1 MATAIIAGLAS
12 VGSAMIAAG
21 TFAITLGTA
30 FTAFAIGAG
39 LSLVSRALMPKPDL
53 GAQMAGQSVMTRE
66 AAHSRKIIYG
76 RARIGGNVVYLESTG
91 DDKKYLWL
99 VTAIAGHE
107 IDAYE
112 QVWFNDQKIWDGG
125 SYVSDWGSYV
135 DIGFYKGDQT
145 SADNASQRGTASL
158 VSNSTKW
165 TDNHKLLDTAYM
177 VVKLTYD
184 QEKFAQGLPNISTV
198 VRGKKVWHPSHS
210 SPVWSQNPAL
220 CVRDYLTDT
229 KYGLGESSSNIASIN
244 TALGVCDEAVDLAAG
259 GTQPRY
265 TLDGVIDTGNSIKAN
280 IENMVGS
287 MIGRLVYSGGKFEI
301 HAGEYVAPTVTIDES
316 MMIGEIS
323 VQTKQSRRSAYN
335 GVKGVFLSEE
345 DNYILADYPAQISST
360 YAAQDGDPIY
370 LDMPLPYT
378 VNNVRAQRIA
388 QLALRR
394 SRQQESI
401 TIPCNLNALKFKV
414 GDNISVTNT
423 RLGYSAKV
431 FEVVGYSM
439 GFSSDQMVVNVEAI
453 ETASSIWSW
462 DEDEEVFL
470 GAGEVDIY
478 DGTSTTAPA
487 SITVTA
493 DTFIS
498 SDGTSS
504 ASFDVS
510 WPNSVDAF
518 VDHYVVEWKVSTDSS
533 YFSQSTKTA
542 PLQIVGLDPSK
553 TYDVRVKAVNGLSV
567 SSSYVSAQAVPAAD
581 TTAPSVPTSISA
593 VGVYAQ
599 INLSWTNPT
608 QKDLS
613 HINIYKSSTSNGT
626 YAFLGSTDG
635 TTFQDG
641 DLADEAQFFY
651 QLKSVD
657 KTGNISNASSSVNAT
672 TRTIPSSGIA
682 DGAIGTSQLADDA
695 ITNDKIADDAV
706 NTAQI
711 VDDAVTN
718 ALIATDAVN
727 QGSIAANAVTASE
740 IATNAVTAIKIL
752 AGSITT
758 AKIDADAV
766 TAAKISV
773 DDLSAI
779 NADLGTITA
788 GSIDGVTIKIGS
800 GESVFK
806 ADTDGIYLGN
816 ETFAN
821 AEFRVSPSG
830 AVTATSATISGAIT
844 ATSGS
849 IANGVTIGGTAA
861 STVASGAASGAT
873 ANQDSTS
880 EILGGNLTGTV
891 NNVAASTVTSGA
903 SAGATALQD
912 ADTGV
917 DLGLTGGSISGIT
930 ISATKLYEGTGTFNN
945 SNTGF
950 YLDNSGQ
957 FSLKDKLSFDGTDL
971 TISGDITAT
980 SGSLSSLAVSGA
992 LTVGTS
998 GKITGGTST
1007 SFNTGSGFFL
1017 GYDTNAYKF
1026 SIGDASTKKNLTW
1039 DGTDIKIGGA
1049 QITAP
1054 DNPDVVIYDGASGL
1068 PPSVTN
1074 AVATTSSDTNTFYL
1088 KQDYKEHLEL
1098 HVSYPVGA
1106 LTSGTVSGETNAINA
1121 VMSQFKFQIYY
1132 APVSDPTNFTQFGP
1146 DLISARETTTG
1157 QLIGSYLVKTT
1168 DLGSGNYKAELQ
1180 TKTQVRT
1187 TYPTLSGLQLG
1198 VIDDDYNLTKTTTV
1212 YDFPSGEYVFK
1223 VVVTVTDGSYSPY
1236 PATGSP
1242 SSSLARTVKA
1252 VGYQQVQKSGYS
1264 YAFEP
1269 YYQPTT
1275 VFRDGNNDQVARLS
1289 DGADTLEL
1297 AAINA
1302 QGAPRL
1308 LMIGPNTTNPSSGA
1322 SWGAS
1327 INFVTSFDNYTNGGD
1342 SDYQVGIDKS
1352 GTGLYLGSGGNRPQ
1366 DSGGSELKITNGRTD
1381 VYGTLF
1387 LNDTQITGTGSA
1399 SQAESYPLSQQ
1410 YDRTLTTTS
1419 STVGSFSIPAPESA
1433 ISKRQGIDI
1442 SVLFEITNA
1451 GKTAQALS
1459 SIDFVVEKKS
1469 KGVNAVTVGTVTF
1482 EGLSSVGFQQIISV
1496 SGNQLGKVDMSGG
1509 IAATATA
1516 SGTNEPSSIYSVY
1529 YDSGA
1534 NKTFLVCNAQGSIF
1548 STGDTLYYSDSKFTA
1563 SGTWFE
1569 PSDTEV
1575 INSITPPDPD
1585 VNYVNASTVSSGTGT
1600 SRFYMPYKMTYGKTT
1615 TATDYRIKI
1624 SVSSIP
1630 SGITYK
1636 VIKMFGSI
1644 QNIA

>member
-1 MATAIIAGLAS
+1 M
-12 VGSAMIAAG
+12 GSAVIAAG
-21 TFAITLGTA
+21 GFA
-30 FTAFAIGAG
+30 AFAAAGGSLFAAFALGAG
-39 LSLVSRALMPKPDL
+39 LSLVSRALMPKPDI
-53 GAQMAGQSVMTRE
+53 GTQMGGQSVMTRE

-91 DDKKYLWL
+91 DDNKYLWL

-112 QVWFNDQKIWDGG
+112 EVWFNDEKIWDGG
-125 SYVSDWGSYV
+125 SYVGNWGSYV
-135 DIGFYKGDQT
+135 SISFKDGSQT
-145 SADNASQRGTASL
+145 TADSGL
-158 VSNSTKW
+158 VAASTKW
-165 TDNHKLLDTAYM
+165 TSNHKLLDTAYM

-184 QEKFAQGLPNISTV
+184 QEQFAQGLPNISTV
-198 VRGKKVWHPSHS
+198 IRGKKVYDAQKDSTSAYYES
-210 SPVWSQNPAL
+210 SLGVSTQRESDASTWQWSQNPAL
-220 CVRDYLTDT
+220 CIRDYLVNT
-229 KYGLGESSSNIASIN
+229 KYGLAESVSNISASSID
-244 TALGVCDEAVDLAAG
+244 TATDVCNEAVDLAAG

-265 TLDGVIDTGNSIKAN
+265 TMDGVVDTANSIKSN

-301 HAGEYVAPTVTIDES
+301 HAGEYIAPTVTIDES

-401 TIPCNLNALKFKV
+401 TIPCNLNALKFKI

-439 GFSSDQMVVNVEAI
+439 GFSSDQMVVNVDAI
-453 ETASSIWSW
+453 ETTSSIWSW
-462 DEDEEVFL
+462 DEDEQVFL

-510 WPNSVDAF
+510 WPTSVDAF
-518 VDHYVVEWKVSTDSS
+518 IDHYVVEWKEGTQAGSFIAGKEYKILVVGNTNFASIGALANTVGVTFTATAVGSGTGIAVQTGIYYSQQTKSS
-533 YFSQSTKTA
+533 

-593 VGVYAQ
+593 VGEYRQ
-599 INLSWTNPT
+599 ITISWTNPT
-608 QKDLS
+608 QKDLLGVEVFRS
-613 HINIYKSSTSNGT
+613 DTETGT
-626 YAFLGSTDG
+626 YLYVGN
-635 TTFQDG
+635 G
-641 DLADEAQFFY
+641 D
-651 QLKSVD
+651 
-657 KTGNISNASSSVNAT
+657 SSF
-672 TRTIPSSGIA
+672 I
-682 DGAIGTSQLADDA
+682 
-695 ITNDKIADDAV
+695 
-706 NTAQI
+706 
-711 VDDAVTN
+711 
-718 ALIATDAVN
+718 
-727 QGSIAANAVTASE
+727 
-740 IATNAVTAIKIL
+740 
-752 AGSITT
+752 
-758 AKIDADAV
+758 
-766 TAAKISV
+766 
-773 DDLSAI
+773 
-779 NADLGTITA
+779 
-788 GSIDGVTIKIGS
+788 
-800 GESVFK
+800 
-806 ADTDGIYLGN
+806 DTDL
-816 ETFAN
+816 ETPKTYYYKVRSYDRSFNKSNYA
-821 AEFRVSPSG
+821 AIVS
-830 AVTATSATISGAIT
+830 ATSR
-844 ATSGS
+844 
-849 IANGVTIGGTAA
+849 NVT
-861 STVASGAASGAT
+861 
-873 ANQDSTS
+873 
-880 EILGGNLTGTV
+880 
-891 NNVAASTVTSGA
+891 
-903 SAGATALQD
+903 
-912 ADTGV
+912 
-917 DLGLTGGSISGIT
+917 
-930 ISATKLYEGTGTFNN
+930 
-945 SNTGF
+945 
-950 YLDNSGQ
+950 
-957 FSLKDKLSFDGTDL
+957 
-971 TISGDITAT
+971 
-980 SGSLSSLAVSGA
+980 
-992 LTVGTS
+992 
-998 GKITGGTST
+998 
-1007 SFNTGSGFFL
+1007 
-1017 GYDTNAYKF
+1017 
-1026 SIGDASTKKNLTW
+1026 
-1039 DGTDIKIGGA
+1039 
-1049 QITAP
+1049 ITAP
-1054 DNPDVVIYDGASGL
+1054 DNSEVVIYDGESGI

-1132 APVSDPTNFTQFGP
+1132 APTSNPTSFTQFGS
-1146 DLISARETTTG
+1146 DLISQRKTTTG
-1157 QLIGSYLVKTT
+1157 QLISNYFVKTT

-1187 TYPTLSGLQLG
+1187 AYPTLSGYQLG
-1198 VIDDDYNLTKTTTV
+1198 IVDDDYNLTEIMTV

-1242 SSSLARTVKA
+1242 SSTLARTVKA

-1275 VFRDGNNDQVARLS
+1275 IFRDRDSDEVVRLS

-1302 QGAPRL
+1302 QGKPRL
-1308 LMIGPNTTNPSSGA
+1308 LMIGPNTTNPSSGV

-1327 INFVTSFDNYTNGGD
+1327 INFVTSFDSYTNGGLGE
-1342 SDYQVGIDKS
+1342 YQIGIDKS

-1381 VYGTLF
+1381 VFGTLF
-1387 LNDTQITGTGSA
+1387 LNGTQITGTGSA

-1419 STVGSFSIPAPESA
+1419 STVGSFSIPAPESS

-1469 KGVNAVTVGTVTF
+1469 KGVNAVTVGTVTL

-1509 IAATATA
+1509 IAASATA

-1534 NKTFLVCNAQGSIF
+1534 NKTFLLCNAEGSIF

-1563 SGTWFE
+1563 SGTWFA

>member
-1 MATAIIAGLAS
+1 MATVVVAGLSAAI
-12 VGSAMIAAG
+12 GSAAAG
-21 TFAITLGTA
+21 LTIFGLAATSLAGFAA
-30 FTAFAIGAG
+30 AFALGAG

-91 DDKKYLWL
+91 DDNKYLWL
-99 VTAIAGHE
+99 VIAVAGHE

-112 QVWFNDQKIWDGG
+112 QVWFNDKKIWDGG

-135 DIGFYKGDQT
+135 SISFKDGSQT
-145 SADNASQRGTASL
+145 TADSGL
-158 VSNSTKW
+158 VAASTKW
-165 TDNHKLLDTAYM
+165 TSNHKLLDTAYM

-184 QEKFAQGLPNISTV
+184 QEQFAQGLPNISTV

-487 SITVTA
+487 SIAVTA

-613 HINIYKSSTSNGT
+613 HINIYKSSTNTGT

-657 KTGNISNASSSVNAT
+657 KTGNISNPSSSVNAT

-806 ADTDGIYLGN
+806 ADTNGIYLGN

-830 AVTATSATISGAIT
+830 AVTATSA
-844 ATSGS
+844 
-849 IANGVTIGGTAA
+849 
-861 STVASGAASGAT
+861 
-873 ANQDSTS
+873 
-880 EILGGNLTGTV
+880 
-891 NNVAASTVTSGA
+891 
-903 SAGATALQD
+903 
-912 ADTGV
+912 
-917 DLGLTGGSISGIT
+917 
-930 ISATKLYEGTGTFNN
+930 
-945 SNTGF
+945 
-950 YLDNSGQ
+950 
-957 FSLKDKLSFDGTDL
+957 

-1275 VFRDGNNDQVARLS
+1275 VFRDGNSDQVARLS

-1302 QGAPRL
+1302 QGEPRL

-1387 LNDTQITGTGSA
+1387 LNGTQITGTGST

-1419 STVGSFSIPAPESA
+1419 STVGSFSIPAPESS

-1563 SGTWFE
+1563 SGTWFA

>member
-1 MATAIIAGLAS
+1 MAVTLIAGLAS
-12 VGSAMIAAG
+12 VGSAMVAAG
-21 TFAITLGTA
+21 AFAIGWGAA

-439 GFSSDQMVVNVEAI
+439 GFSSDQMVVNVDAI

-487 SITVTA
+487 SIAVTA

-593 VGVYAQ
+593 TAGYKSISLKWTNPSEKDFNNVEIYRSTASDGTYAEVSNVAGGFGSKAEHLDGGLADATAFYYKFKSVDLSGNKSAFSAIVNATTNAASIDGSDGKSTFTAPIFKRASSAPSAPSGGSFNFGTNTLTPPSGWSTTVPSGTDPIYQANFQFSITGDTGSQTAGTWSTPVVIAENGTDGTNGLSTFTFAVHKRASSSPSTPSGGSYNFGTNTITAPSGWSEAIPSGTDPIYISSTRAQ
-599 INLSWTNPT
+599 ISGATGTDSSLSWTAPIVFA
-608 QKDLS
+608 
-613 HINIYKSSTSNGT
+613 INGDNGGDGVNTAPVYAYKRSSST
-626 YAFLGSTDG
+626 LGSTDKP
-635 TTFQDG
+635 T
-641 DLADEAQFFY
+641 
-651 QLKSVD
+651 
-657 KTGNISNASSSVNAT
+657 T
-672 TRTIPSSGIA
+672 TRTW
-682 DGAIGTSQLADDA
+682 
-695 ITNDKIADDAV
+695 
-706 NTAQI
+706 
-711 VDDAVTN
+711 
-718 ALIATDAVN
+718 
-727 QGSIAANAVTASE
+727 
-740 IATNAVTAIKIL
+740 
-752 AGSITT
+752 
-758 AKIDADAV
+758 
-766 TAAKISV
+766 
-773 DDLSAI
+773 
-779 NADLGTITA
+779 
-788 GSIDGVTIKIGS
+788 
-800 GESVFK
+800 
-806 ADTDGIYLGN
+806 
-816 ETFAN
+816 TFAN
-821 AEFRVSPSG
+821 ASFGNNDLGNSWTGEVPSG
-830 AVTATSATISGAIT
+830 TDDLYICAAVASSTGATDSVVAADWSAPQVLGTKGDD
-844 ATSGS
+844 GD
-849 IANGVTIGGTAA
+849 NGVNTAVVYGYKR
-861 STVASGAASGAT
+861 S
-873 ANQDSTS
+873 
-880 EILGGNLTGTV
+880 
-891 NNVAASTVTSGA
+891 ASTVTDKPSTTRTWTFSSGEFNNN
-903 SAGATALQD
+903 
-912 ADTGV
+912 
-917 DLGLTGGSISGIT
+917 DLGNSFTGQIPSGT
-930 ISATKLYEGTGTFNN
+930 DELYVCTAVASSVNSTDSVTGTSDWSAPQLLAAEGTDGTDGFNTAVVYGYKRSSSAVTDKPSTTRTWTFSTGTFNN
-945 SNTGF
+945 NDLGNDFTGEIPTGTNDLYACTAVATSQSSTDSVTGTSDWSAPQLLSSNGDNGAAGVRNASGYVYYSLSVTGNTGPSAPTATAYNF
-950 YLDNSGQ
+950 TTGAFTNLNASGGDSGTWSRTPPINTGGDAKYWATSYYVTEATYNGTQTITFGTVFNSVTFDGLVT
-957 FSLKDKLSFDGTDL
+957 FTNLNTALASEGGNVTTIDGGLIETDSIVVSKLS
-971 TISGDITAT
+971 GDVTEVYPIGIEVNN
-980 SGSLSSLAVSGA
+980 SM
-992 LTVGTS
+992 GTS
-998 GKITGGTST
+998 G
-1007 SFNTGSGFFL
+1007 
-1017 GYDTNAYKF
+1017 
-1026 SIGDASTKKNLTW
+1026 
-1039 DGTDIKIGGA
+1039 
-1049 QITAP
+1049 
-1054 DNPDVVIYDGASGL
+1054 
-1068 PPSVTN
+1068 
-1074 AVATTSSDTNTFYL
+1074 
-1088 KQDYKEHLEL
+1088 
-1098 HVSYPVGA
+1098 
-1106 LTSGTVSGETNAINA
+1106 
-1121 VMSQFKFQIYY
+1121 
-1132 APVSDPTNFTQFGP
+1132 
-1146 DLISARETTTG
+1146 TTT
-1157 QLIGSYLVKTT
+1157 
-1168 DLGSGNYKAELQ
+1168 
-1180 TKTQVRT
+1180 
-1187 TYPTLSGLQLG
+1187 
-1198 VIDDDYNLTKTTTV
+1198 
-1212 YDFPSGEYVFK
+1212 
-1223 VVVTVTDGSYSPY
+1223 
-1236 PATGSP
+1236 
-1242 SSSLARTVKA
+1242 
-1252 VGYQQVQKSGYS
+1252 YQ
-1264 YAFEP
+1264 
-1269 YYQPTT
+1269 
-1275 VFRDGNNDQVARLS
+1275 D
-1289 DGADTLEL
+1289 
-1297 AAINA
+1297 I
-1302 QGAPRL
+1302 
-1308 LMIGPNTTNPSSGA
+1308 
-1322 SWGAS
+1322 W
-1327 INFVTSFDNYTNGGD
+1327 
-1342 SDYQVGIDKS
+1342 
-1352 GTGLYLGSGGNRPQ
+1352 
-1366 DSGGSELKITNGRTD
+1366 
-1381 VYGTLF
+1381 
-1387 LNDTQITGTGSA
+1387 
-1399 SQAESYPLSQQ
+1399 
-1410 YDRTLTTTS
+1410 
-1419 STVGSFSIPAPESA
+1419 IPAPSLG
-1433 ISKRQGIDI
+1433 ISKRQRI
-1442 SVLFEITNA
+1442 SADFSFSIQNSSSTNYSA
-1451 GKTAQALS
+1451 YFQYGLQYKGKTNIGTS
-1459 SIDFVVEKKS
+1459 
-1469 KGVNAVTVGTVTF
+1469 VGTVTHVSF
-1482 EGLSSVGFQQIISV
+1482 PASYRQYVSLAGNVLDKIDNVGGVAKTNNGAGTYGVASIVGV
-1496 SGNQLGKVDMSGG
+1496 SYDADDDKTYVLMAN
-1509 IAATATA
+1509 IAT
-1516 SGTNEPSSIYSVY
+1516 
-1529 YDSGA
+1529 
-1534 NKTFLVCNAQGSIF
+1534 TFA
-1548 STGDTLYYSDSKFTA
+1548 TGDTLYFSVNRFESA
-1563 SGTWFE
+1563 GTFVANYT
-1569 PSDTEV
+1569 SLQTKMIFANTTERF
-1575 INSITPPDPD
+1575 SLPLQQFFG
-1585 VNYVNASTVSSGTGT
+1585 SS
-1600 SRFYMPYKMTYGKTT
+1600 T
-1615 TATDYRIKI
+1615 TATNVRPY
-1624 SVSSIP
+1624 
-1630 SGITYK
+1630 
-1636 VIKMFGSI
+1636 VIASTNMNNLTGTFSTVKGTME
-1644 QNIA
+1644 NIA

>member
-91 DDKKYLWL
+91 DDNKYLWL
-99 VTAIAGHE
+99 VIAVAGHE

-112 QVWFNDQKIWDGG
+112 QVWFNDKKIWDGG
-125 SYVSDWGSYV
+125 SYVGNWGSYV
-135 DIGFYKGDQT
+135 SISFKDGSQT
-145 SADNASQRGTASL
+145 TADSGL
-158 VSNSTKW
+158 VAASTKW
-165 TDNHKLLDTAYM
+165 TSNHKLLDTAYM

-184 QEKFAQGLPNISTV
+184 QEQFAQGLPNISTV

-265 TLDGVIDTGNSIKAN
+265 TLDGVIDTGNSIKSN

-439 GFSSDQMVVNVEAI
+439 GFSSDQMVVNVDAI

-487 SITVTA
+487 SIAVTA

-816 ETFAN
+816 ETFDN

-830 AVTATSATISGAIT
+830 AVTATSATISGA
-844 ATSGS
+844 
-849 IANGVTIGGTAA
+849 
-861 STVASGAASGAT
+861 
-873 ANQDSTS
+873 
-880 EILGGNLTGTV
+880 
-891 NNVAASTVTSGA
+891 
-903 SAGATALQD
+903 
-912 ADTGV
+912 
-917 DLGLTGGSISGIT
+917 
-930 ISATKLYEGTGTFNN
+930 
-945 SNTGF
+945 
-950 YLDNSGQ
+950 
-957 FSLKDKLSFDGTDL
+957 
-971 TISGDITAT
+971 ITAT

-1007 SFNTGSGFFL
+1007 AFNTGSGFFL

-1308 LMIGPNTTNPSSGA
+1308 LMIGPNTTNPSSGV

-1327 INFVTSFDNYTNGGD
+1327 INFVTSFDSYTNGGLGE
-1342 SDYQVGIDKS
+1342 YQIGIDKS

-1419 STVGSFSIPAPESA
+1419 STVGSFSIPAPESS

-1585 VNYVNASTVSSGTGT
+1585 VNYVNASTVSSGTGK

>member
-91 DDKKYLWL
+91 DDNKYLWL
-99 VTAIAGHE
+99 VIAVAGHE

-112 QVWFNDQKIWDGG
+112 QVWFNDKKIWDGG
-125 SYVSDWGSYV
+125 SYVGNWGSYV

-145 SADNASQRGTASL
+145 SADNASQRGAASL

-184 QEKFAQGLPNISTV
+184 QEQFAQGLPNISTV

-265 TLDGVIDTGNSIKAN
+265 TLDGVIDTGNSIKSN

-439 GFSSDQMVVNVEAI
+439 GFSSDQMVVNVDAI

-657 KTGNISNASSSVNAT
+657 KTGNISNPSSSVNAT

-773 DDLSAI
+773 NDLSAI

-806 ADTDGIYLGN
+806 ADTNGIYLGN

-830 AVTATSATISGAIT
+830 AVTATSA
-844 ATSGS
+844 
-849 IANGVTIGGTAA
+849 
-861 STVASGAASGAT
+861 
-873 ANQDSTS
+873 
-880 EILGGNLTGTV
+880 
-891 NNVAASTVTSGA
+891 
-903 SAGATALQD
+903 
-912 ADTGV
+912 
-917 DLGLTGGSISGIT
+917 
-930 ISATKLYEGTGTFNN
+930 
-945 SNTGF
+945 
-950 YLDNSGQ
+950 
-957 FSLKDKLSFDGTDL
+957 

-1007 SFNTGSGFFL
+1007 AFNTGSGFFL

-1054 DNPDVVIYDGASGL
+1054 DNPDVVIYDARSSS

-1074 AVATTSSDTNTFYL
+1074 ARVVLTSNTNTFYL
-1088 KQDYKEHLEL
+1088 KQDYSEALRIE
-1098 HVSYPVGA
+1098 VVYPLGL
-1106 LTSGTVSGETNAINA
+1106 LTSGTVSGEQTAIDSTMA
-1121 VMSQFKFQIYY
+1121 GLTAAISY
-1132 APVSDPTNFTQFGP
+1132 APTSDPTNFTLFGNINV
-1146 DLISARETTTG
+1146 LRQTTTG
-1157 QLIGSYLVKTT
+1157 GLIGSYLVKTT
-1168 DLGSGNYKAELQ
+1168 NLGGGNYKAELQ

-1187 TYPTLSGLQLG
+1187 ANPNLSGIQLG
-1198 VIDDDYNLTKTTTV
+1198 VVDDEYNLVKSFTK
-1212 YDFPSGEYVFK
+1212 YDFPTGDYVFK
-1223 VVVTVTDGSYSPY
+1223 VAITVTDGTASSY
-1236 PATGSP
+1236 PASGSP
-1242 SSSLARTVKA
+1242 SADLIRSVNIYGFKNIERDSFDYGV
-1252 VGYQQVQKSGYS
+1252 
-1264 YAFEP
+1264 EP
-1269 YYQPTT
+1269 YYQPLTT
-1275 VFRDGNNDQVARLS
+1275 FRADGSNEVARLS

-1308 LMIGPNTTNPSSGA
+1308 LMIGPNTTNPSSGV

-1327 INFVTSFDNYTNGGD
+1327 INFVTSFDSYTNGGLGE
-1342 SDYQVGIDKS
+1342 YQIGIDKS

-1419 STVGSFSIPAPESA
+1419 STVGSFSIPAPESS

-1585 VNYVNASTVSSGTGT
+1585 VNYVNASTVSSGTGK

>member
-1 MATAIIAGLAS
+1 MAVTL
-12 VGSAMIAAG
+12 IAAVSSAVSY
-21 TFAITLGTA
+21 AITTTA
-30 FTAFAIGAG
+30 FSWATAFAIAAAGAG

-91 DDKKYLWL
+91 DDNKYLWL
-99 VTAIAGHE
+99 VIAVAGHK

-112 QVWFNDQKIWDGG
+112 QVWFNDKKIWDGG
-125 SYVSDWGSYV
+125 SYVGNWGSYV
-135 DIGFYKGDQT
+135 SISFKDGSQT
-145 SADNASQRGTASL
+145 TADSGL
-158 VSNSTKW
+158 VAASTKW
-165 TDNHKLLDTAYM
+165 TSNHKLLDTAYM

-184 QEKFAQGLPNISTV
+184 QEQFAQGLPNISTV

-345 DNYILADYPAQISST
+345 DNYILADYPAQISSN

-439 GFSSDQMVVNVEAI
+439 GFSSDQMVVNVDAI

-487 SITVTA
+487 SISVTA

-533 YFSQSTKTA
+533 YFSQSTKTS

-553 TYDVRVKAVNGLSV
+553 TYNVRVKAVNGLAV

-773 DDLSAI
+773 NDLSAI

-816 ETFAN
+816 ETFDN

-830 AVTATSATISGAIT
+830 AVTATSATISGA
-844 ATSGS
+844 
-849 IANGVTIGGTAA
+849 
-861 STVASGAASGAT
+861 
-873 ANQDSTS
+873 
-880 EILGGNLTGTV
+880 
-891 NNVAASTVTSGA
+891 
-903 SAGATALQD
+903 
-912 ADTGV
+912 
-917 DLGLTGGSISGIT
+917 
-930 ISATKLYEGTGTFNN
+930 
-945 SNTGF
+945 
-950 YLDNSGQ
+950 
-957 FSLKDKLSFDGTDL
+957 
-971 TISGDITAT
+971 ITAT

-1007 SFNTGSGFFL
+1007 AFNTGSGFFL

-1054 DNPDVVIYDGASGL
+1054 DNPDVVIYDARSSS

-1074 AVATTSSDTNTFYL
+1074 ARVVLTSNTNTFYL
-1088 KQDYKEHLEL
+1088 KQDYSEALRIE
-1098 HVSYPVGA
+1098 VVYPLGL
-1106 LTSGTVSGETNAINA
+1106 LTSGTVSGEQTAIDSTMA
-1121 VMSQFKFQIYY
+1121 GLTAAISY
-1132 APVSDPTNFTQFGP
+1132 APTSDPTNFTLFGNINV
-1146 DLISARETTTG
+1146 LRQTTTG
-1157 QLIGSYLVKTT
+1157 GLIGSYLVKTT
-1168 DLGSGNYKAELQ
+1168 NLGGGNYKAELQ

-1187 TYPTLSGLQLG
+1187 ANPNLSGIQLG
-1198 VIDDDYNLTKTTTV
+1198 VVDDEYNLVKSFTK
-1212 YDFPSGEYVFK
+1212 YDFPTGDYVFK
-1223 VVVTVTDGSYSPY
+1223 VAITVTDGTASSY
-1236 PATGSP
+1236 PASGSP
-1242 SSSLARTVKA
+1242 SADLIRSVNIYGFKNIERDSFDYGV
-1252 VGYQQVQKSGYS
+1252 
-1264 YAFEP
+1264 EP
-1269 YYQPTT
+1269 YYQPLTT
-1275 VFRDGNNDQVARLS
+1275 FRADGSNEVARLS

-1308 LMIGPNTTNPSSGA
+1308 LMIGPNTTNPSSGV

-1327 INFVTSFDNYTNGGD
+1327 INFVTSFDSYTNGGLGE
-1342 SDYQVGIDKS
+1342 YQIGIDKS

-1387 LNDTQITGTGSA
+1387 LNGTQITGTGSA

-1419 STVGSFSIPAPESA
+1419 STVGSFSIPAPESS

-1516 SGTNEPSSIYSVY
+1516 SGTNEPSKIYSVY

-1563 SGTWFE
+1563 SGTWFA

>member
-1 MATAIIAGLAS
+1 
-12 VGSAMIAAG
+12 
-21 TFAITLGTA
+21 
-30 FTAFAIGAG
+30 
-39 LSLVSRALMPKPDL
+39 
-53 GAQMAGQSVMTRE
+53 
-66 AAHSRKIIYG
+66 
-76 RARIGGNVVYLESTG
+76 
-91 DDKKYLWL
+91 
-99 VTAIAGHE
+99 
-107 IDAYE
+107 
-112 QVWFNDQKIWDGG
+112 
-125 SYVSDWGSYV
+125 
-135 DIGFYKGDQT
+135 
-145 SADNASQRGTASL
+145 
-158 VSNSTKW
+158 
-165 TDNHKLLDTAYM
+165 
-177 VVKLTYD
+177 
-184 QEKFAQGLPNISTV
+184 
-198 VRGKKVWHPSHS
+198 
-210 SPVWSQNPAL
+210 
-220 CVRDYLTDT
+220 
-229 KYGLGESSSNIASIN
+229 
-244 TALGVCDEAVDLAAG
+244 
-259 GTQPRY
+259 
-265 TLDGVIDTGNSIKAN
+265 
-280 IENMVGS
+280 
-287 MIGRLVYSGGKFEI
+287 
-301 HAGEYVAPTVTIDES
+301 
-316 MMIGEIS
+316 
-323 VQTKQSRRSAYN
+323 
-335 GVKGVFLSEE
+335 
-345 DNYILADYPAQISST
+345 
-360 YAAQDGDPIY
+360 
-370 LDMPLPYT
+370 
-378 VNNVRAQRIA
+378 
-388 QLALRR
+388 
-394 SRQQESI
+394 
-401 TIPCNLNALKFKV
+401 V

-487 SITVTA
+487 SIAVTA

-518 VDHYVVEWKVSTDSS
+518 VDHYVVEWKEGTQAGSFIAGKQYKILVVGNTNFASIGASANTVGVTFTATAVGSGTGIAVQTDIYYSQQTKSS
-533 YFSQSTKTA
+533 
-542 PLQIVGLDPSK
+542 PLQIVGLDPDK
-553 TYDVRVKAVNGLSV
+553 TYEVRVKAVNGLSV

-613 HINIYKSSTSNGT
+613 HINIYKSSTNTGT

-657 KTGNISNASSSVNAT
+657 KTGNISNPSSSVNAT

-806 ADTDGIYLGN
+806 ADTNGIYLGN

-830 AVTATSATISGAIT
+830 AVTATSA
-844 ATSGS
+844 
-849 IANGVTIGGTAA
+849 
-861 STVASGAASGAT
+861 
-873 ANQDSTS
+873 
-880 EILGGNLTGTV
+880 
-891 NNVAASTVTSGA
+891 
-903 SAGATALQD
+903 
-912 ADTGV
+912 
-917 DLGLTGGSISGIT
+917 
-930 ISATKLYEGTGTFNN
+930 
-945 SNTGF
+945 
-950 YLDNSGQ
+950 
-957 FSLKDKLSFDGTDL
+957 

-1007 SFNTGSGFFL
+1007 AFNTGSGFFL

-1054 DNPDVVIYDGASGL
+1054 DNPDVVIYDARSSS

-1074 AVATTSSDTNTFYL
+1074 ARVVLTSNTNTFYL
-1088 KQDYKEHLEL
+1088 KQDYSEALRIE
-1098 HVSYPVGA
+1098 VVYPLGL
-1106 LTSGTVSGETNAINA
+1106 LTSGTVSGEQTAIDSTMA
-1121 VMSQFKFQIYY
+1121 GLTAAISY
-1132 APVSDPTNFTQFGP
+1132 APTSDPTNFTLFGNINV
-1146 DLISARETTTG
+1146 LRQTTTG
-1157 QLIGSYLVKTT
+1157 GLIGSYLVKTT
-1168 DLGSGNYKAELQ
+1168 NLGGGNYKAELQ

-1187 TYPTLSGLQLG
+1187 ANPNLSGIQLG
-1198 VIDDDYNLTKTTTV
+1198 VVDDEYNLVKSFTK
-1212 YDFPSGEYVFK
+1212 YDFPTGDYVFK
-1223 VVVTVTDGSYSPY
+1223 VAITVTDGTASSY
-1236 PATGSP
+1236 PASGSP
-1242 SSSLARTVKA
+1242 SADLIRSVNIYGFKNIERDSFDYGV
-1252 VGYQQVQKSGYS
+1252 
-1264 YAFEP
+1264 EP
-1269 YYQPTT
+1269 YYQPLTT
-1275 VFRDGNNDQVARLS
+1275 FRADGSNEVARLS

-1308 LMIGPNTTNPSSGA
+1308 LMIGPNTTNPSSGV

-1327 INFVTSFDNYTNGGD
+1327 INFVTSFDSYTNGGLGE
-1342 SDYQVGIDKS
+1342 YQIGIDKS

-1381 VYGTLF
+1381 VFGTLF
-1387 LNDTQITGTGSA
+1387 LNGTQITGTGST

-1419 STVGSFSIPAPESA
+1419 STVGSFSIPAPESS

-1516 SGTNEPSSIYSVY
+1516 SGTNEPSKIYSVY

-1563 SGTWFE
+1563 SGTWFA

>member
-1 MATAIIAGLAS
+1 MAVSLIAGLAS
-12 VGSAMIAAG
+12 AIGYGLSLEV
-21 TFAITLGTA
+21 FAFSWA
-30 FTAFAIGAG
+30 YFALGAG
-39 LSLVSRALMPKPDL
+39 LSLVSRALAPKLDI
-53 GAQMAGQSVMTRE
+53 GAQMGGQSVMTRE
-66 AAHSRKIIYG
+66 AASSRKIIYG
-76 RARIGGNVVYLESTG
+76 RARVGGNVVYLESTG
-91 DDKKYLWL
+91 DDNKYLWL

-107 IDAYE
+107 IDAFE
-112 QVWFNDQKIWDGG
+112 EVWFNDKKIWDGG
-125 SYVSDWGSYV
+125 NFTSAWATTGNSSTSPYV
-135 DIGFYKGDQT
+135 DLSFHLGNQT
-145 SADNASQRGTASL
+145 AVDSGLDNA
-158 VSNSTKW
+158 STKW
-165 TDNHKLLDTAYM
+165 TSNHILLDTAYM

-184 QEKFAQGLPNISTV
+184 QEQFAQGLPNISTV
-198 VRGKKVWHPSHS
+198 IRGKKVYDAQKDSTSAYYEESLGVSTQREGDASTWQ
-210 SPVWSQNPAL
+210 WSQNPAL

-229 KYGLGESSSNIASIN
+229 KYGLGESASNILASSID
-244 TALGVCDEAVDLAAG
+244 TATDVCNEAVDLAAG

-265 TLDGVIDTGNSIKAN
+265 TMDGVVDTANSIKAN

-401 TIPCNLNALKFKV
+401 TIPCNLNALKFKI

-439 GFSSDQMVVNVEAI
+439 GFSSDQMVVNVDAI

-510 WPNSVDAF
+510 WPTSVDAF

-542 PLQIVGLDPSK
+542 PLKIVGLDPSK
-553 TYDVRVKAVNGLSV
+553 TYDVRLKAVNGLAV

-613 HINIYKSSTSNGT
+613 HINIYKSSTNTGT

-641 DLADEAQFFY
+641 DLADEAEFFY

-657 KTGNISNASSSVNAT
+657 KTGNISNPSSSVNAT

-806 ADTDGIYLGN
+806 ADTNGIYLGN

-830 AVTATSATISGAIT
+830 AVTATSATISGDIT

-861 STVASGAASGAT
+861 STVTSGAA
-873 ANQDSTS
+873 
-880 EILGGNLTGTV
+880 
-891 NNVAASTVTSGA
+891 
-903 SAGATALQD
+903 AGATALQD

-945 SNTGF
+945 ANTGF
-950 YLDNSGQ
+950 YLDDTGQ
-957 FSLKDKLSFDGTDL
+957 FSLKDKLSFNGTDL
-971 TISGDITAT
+971 TIDGNGTFSGAITAT

-992 LTVGTS
+992 ITVGTS

-1026 SIGDASTKKNLTW
+1026 SIGDASTGKNLTW

-1054 DNPDVVIYDGASGL
+1054 DNPDVVIYDGSSGL

-1074 AVATTSSDTNTFYL
+1074 AVAKTSSDTNTFYL
-1088 KQDYKEHLEL
+1088 KQNYKEHLEIR
-1098 HVSYPVGA
+1098 VSYPVGA

-1146 DLISARETTTG
+1146 DLISARQTTTG

-1180 TKTQVRT
+1180 TKTEVET
-1187 TYPTLSGLQLG
+1187 AYPTLSGYQLG
-1198 VIDDDYNLTKTTTV
+1198 VIDDDYNLTKATTV

-1242 SSSLARTVKA
+1242 SSTLSRTVKA

-1275 VFRDGNNDQVARLS
+1275 IFRDGDSDEVVRLS
-1289 DGADTLEL
+1289 NGADTLEL
-1297 AAINA
+1297 SAINA
-1302 QGAPRL
+1302 QGKPRL
-1308 LMIGPNTTNPSSGA
+1308 LMIGPNTTNPSSGV

-1327 INFVTSFDNYTNGGD
+1327 INFVTSFDSYTNGGTGN
-1342 SDYQVGIDKS
+1342 YQIGIDKS
-1352 GTGLYLGSGGNRPQ
+1352 GTGLYLGSGGYRPQ

-1381 VYGTLF
+1381 VFGTLF
-1387 LNDTQITGTGSA
+1387 LNGTQITGTGSA

-1419 STVGSFSIPAPESA
+1419 STVGSFSIPAPDSA

-1442 SVLFEITNA
+1442 SVLFEIANA

-1469 KGVNAVTVGTVTF
+1469 KGVNAVTVGTVTL

-1509 IAATATA
+1509 IAASATA

-1534 NKTFLVCNAQGSIF
+1534 NKTFLLCNAQGSIF

-1563 SGTWFE
+1563 SGTWFA

>member
-1 MATAIIAGLAS
+1 MAVTL
-12 VGSAMIAAG
+12 IAAVSSAVSY
-21 TFAITLGTA
+21 AITTTA
-30 FTAFAIGAG
+30 FSWATAFAIAAAGAG

-91 DDKKYLWL
+91 DDNKYLWL
-99 VTAIAGHE
+99 VIAVAGHE

-112 QVWFNDQKIWDGG
+112 QVWFNDKKIWDGG
-125 SYVSDWGSYV
+125 SYVGNWGSYV
-135 DIGFYKGDQT
+135 SISFKDGSQT
-145 SADNASQRGTASL
+145 TADSGL
-158 VSNSTKW
+158 VAASTKW
-165 TDNHKLLDTAYM
+165 TSNHKLLDTAYM

-184 QEKFAQGLPNISTV
+184 QEQFAQGLPNISTV

-301 HAGEYVAPTVTIDES
+301 HAGEYVAPAVTIDES

-439 GFSSDQMVVNVEAI
+439 GFSSDQMVVNVDAI

-487 SITVTA
+487 SISVTA

-657 KTGNISNASSSVNAT
+657 KTGNISNPSSSVNAT

-773 DDLSAI
+773 NDLSAI

-816 ETFAN
+816 ETFDN

-830 AVTATSATISGAIT
+830 AVTATSATISGA
-844 ATSGS
+844 
-849 IANGVTIGGTAA
+849 
-861 STVASGAASGAT
+861 
-873 ANQDSTS
+873 
-880 EILGGNLTGTV
+880 
-891 NNVAASTVTSGA
+891 
-903 SAGATALQD
+903 
-912 ADTGV
+912 
-917 DLGLTGGSISGIT
+917 
-930 ISATKLYEGTGTFNN
+930 
-945 SNTGF
+945 
-950 YLDNSGQ
+950 
-957 FSLKDKLSFDGTDL
+957 
-971 TISGDITAT
+971 ITAT

-1007 SFNTGSGFFL
+1007 AFNTGSGFFL

-1054 DNPDVVIYDGASGL
+1054 DNPDVVIYDARSSS

-1074 AVATTSSDTNTFYL
+1074 ARVVLTSNTNTFYL
-1088 KQDYKEHLEL
+1088 KQDYSEALRIE
-1098 HVSYPVGA
+1098 VVYPLGL
-1106 LTSGTVSGETNAINA
+1106 LTSGTVSGEQTAIDSTMA
-1121 VMSQFKFQIYY
+1121 GLTAAISY
-1132 APVSDPTNFTQFGP
+1132 APTSDPTNFTLFGNINV
-1146 DLISARETTTG
+1146 LRQTTTG
-1157 QLIGSYLVKTT
+1157 GLIGSYLVKTT
-1168 DLGSGNYKAELQ
+1168 NLGGGNYKAELQ

-1187 TYPTLSGLQLG
+1187 ANPNLSGIQLG
-1198 VIDDDYNLTKTTTV
+1198 VVDDEYNLVKSFTK
-1212 YDFPSGEYVFK
+1212 YDFPTGDYVFK
-1223 VVVTVTDGSYSPY
+1223 VAITVTDGTASSY
-1236 PATGSP
+1236 PASGSP
-1242 SSSLARTVKA
+1242 SADLIRSVNIYGFKNIERDSFDYGV
-1252 VGYQQVQKSGYS
+1252 
-1264 YAFEP
+1264 EP
-1269 YYQPTT
+1269 HYQPLTT
-1275 VFRDGNNDQVARLS
+1275 FRADGSNEVARLS

-1308 LMIGPNTTNPSSGA
+1308 LMIGPNTTNPSSGV

-1327 INFVTSFDNYTNGGD
+1327 INFVTSFDSYTNGGLGE
-1342 SDYQVGIDKS
+1342 YQIGIDKS

-1381 VYGTLF
+1381 VFGTLF
-1387 LNDTQITGTGSA
+1387 LNGTQITGTGST

-1419 STVGSFSIPAPESA
+1419 STVGSFSIPAPESS

-1516 SGTNEPSSIYSVY
+1516 SGTNEPSKIYSVY

-1563 SGTWFE
+1563 SGTWFA